1 MAHASSN
8 ANGSGGSVEEKRGE
22 IARKHQQGEG
32 KMVIPFIPLKMTEM
46 PFATRIQS
54 RFLKKN

>member
-1 MAHASSN
+1 M
-8 ANGSGGSVEEKRGE
+8 KRGV
-22 IARKHQQGEG
+22 IARKPQQGEG